1 MVPPRLSVACMLYYV
16 TLSQQDRYSDLT
28 WQATRAPLIVAGLC
42 AYGAVSAGPRS
53 AELRAGFPA
62 LARLICSAQPPVRSA
77 LAQLFREQLPSLL
90 ATAGV

>member
-1 MVPPRLSVACMLYYV
+1 MGGVSLIACMLCHPFATGTPRCFTV
-16 TLSQQDRYSDLT
+16 L
-28 WQATRAPLIVAGLC
+28 WQATRAPLIVAGLR

-77 LAQLFREQLPSLL
+77 LAQLFREHLPSLL